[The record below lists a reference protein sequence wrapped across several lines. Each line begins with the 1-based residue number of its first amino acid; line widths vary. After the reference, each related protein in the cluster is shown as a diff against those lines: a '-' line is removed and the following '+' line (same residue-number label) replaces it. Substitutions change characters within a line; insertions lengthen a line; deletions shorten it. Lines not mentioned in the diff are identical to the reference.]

1 MIMFYGQNL
10 LYLNRREVLG
20 KLLYRLDEMMNY
32 DYVILI
38 II

>member
-20 KLLYRLDEMMNY
+20 KLLYRLDKMMNY